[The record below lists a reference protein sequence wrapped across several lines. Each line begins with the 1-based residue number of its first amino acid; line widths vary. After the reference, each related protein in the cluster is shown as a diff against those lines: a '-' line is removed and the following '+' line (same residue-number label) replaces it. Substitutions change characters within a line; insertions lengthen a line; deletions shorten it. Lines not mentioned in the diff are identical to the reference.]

1 MTVIPHYT
9 FRLYV
14 AGEAPNSIRARS
26 NLRQIINDW
35 VTVPHTIEEI
45 DLLKEPRRA
54 QDDNIIVTPTLL
66 MVGPEPGRRVV
77 GNLSEQLKVVEAL
90 GLSRDRA

>member
-1 MTVIPHYT
+1 MNPNYN

-14 AGEAPNSIRARS
+14 AGDAPNSVRARS
-26 NLRQIINDW
+26 NLRQIIKDW
-35 VTVPHTIEEI
+35 VTGPHTIEEV

-54 QDDNIIVTPTLL
+54 QADNIIVTPTLL
-66 MVGPEPGRRVV
+66 MIWPEPVRRVV

-90 GLSRDRA
+90 GLTRERT